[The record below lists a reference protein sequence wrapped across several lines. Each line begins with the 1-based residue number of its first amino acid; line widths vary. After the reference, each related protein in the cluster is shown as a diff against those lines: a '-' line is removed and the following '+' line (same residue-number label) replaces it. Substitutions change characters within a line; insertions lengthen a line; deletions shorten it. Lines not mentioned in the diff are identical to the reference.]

1 MQNLE
6 TVSVFWVYIIP
17 AAFLIGTLASL
28 ALALVFTSK
37 ASVRMFSLLEKMI
50 IAMGIIVTI
59 VSCAL
64 YFSPVYKYG
73 IVFSLAAIIAII
85 ASAARVRWVTV
96 LALIAVGISIWY
108 LLDPWHGN
116 DYLTLAYWR
125 LSNGNPDPRTAGLF
139 HSLGNLFPGRTQL
152 TDLTINQCVIY
163 YNYFA
168 LDPLLQDQTRFNN
181 PNVTTFGYCT
191 RGWITCLLVLAGVLW
206 TSLVFLFALLVLALI
221 LRFRK
226 DRSAPIELEVR
237 PEPFLEPIYTQEPMM
252 YAAPIYAQEPMMYAA
267 PTAFVD
273 PYSGAVPFMPAY

>member
-1 MQNLE
+1 VENLE
-6 TVSVFWVYIIP
+6 TVSVFWVYIVP
-17 AAFLIGTLASL
+17 AAFLIATLGSL

-37 ASVRMFSLLEKMI
+37 AAVRMFSLLEKMI
-50 IAMGIIVTI
+50 IAVGIIVVI

-73 IVFSLAAIIAII
+73 IVFSIAAIFAII
-85 ASAARVRWVTV
+85 ASAARVRWITV
-96 LALIAVGISIWY
+96 LALIAVAISCWY

-139 HSLGNLFPGRTQL
+139 HSLGNLFPHRVQIE
-152 TDLTINQCVIY
+152 DVTINQCVIY

-168 LDPLLQDQTRFNN
+168 LDPLLQDQTRYNN
-181 PNVTTFGYCT
+181 PAVRTFGYCT
-191 RGWITCLLVLAGVLW
+191 RGWITALLVLAGVLW
-206 TSLVFLFALLVLALI
+206 ASLVFLFALLVLALI

-237 PEPFLEPIYTQEPMM
+237 PEPFL
-252 YAAPIYAQEPMMYAA
+252 APIAPMYAA

-273 PYSGAVPFMPAY
+273 PYAAGVPFVPAY